1 MMMMMMIITVVAA
14 GSEFGRCDKF
24 QGHHEGKRCLVLG
37 DLVIWNVGTE
47 HRNMVVKCF
56 PWIRT
61 NQLHIVVVNRYLG
74 NPDTVVIHVGTNGL
88 RRAVNL
94 DYVMVEVYAV
104 VNMAQ
109 SKFSKSRLVLSD
121 ILWCRDVSW
130 QHISA
135 LNNRGCIKYNS

>member
-1 MMMMMMIITVVAA
+1 MEEQLTVVAA

-24 QGHHEGKRCLVLG
+24 QGHREGKRCLVLG
-37 DLVIWNVGTE
+37 DSVIRNVGTE
-47 HRNMVVKCF
+47 HTNMAVECF

-61 NQLHIVVVNRYLG
+61 DQLHIVVVKGDLR

-94 DYVMVEVYAV
+94 DYVMVEVYAL

-109 SKFSKSRLVLSD
+109 SKFSKSWLVLSG

-130 QHISA
+130 QHITA
-135 LNNRGCIKYNS
+135 LNDR